1 MSTKTTFKRVALVA
15 VAALGL
21 GVLTSV
27 APAMAATDA
36 TAISAGTPAPVRVS
50 VEGGKVTLTVTSG
63 TSTTSETITAQ
74 IVAAPST
81 STAAILKFTSGTS
94 ATSGVTVSNT
104 SNTATSQLTSAGIA
118 YATYTPLASATVKET
133 LGLTITPD
141 KEGTYQV
148 LVTMDGSSTSGYSAG
163 KVSTNYTVTTTGAPT
178 ALTLTSLGGKVV
190 TNTGSI
196 NGATT
201 GGQLFGLSMKD
212 ANGNATVLGLNESLS
227 LSDNSDGTTELYAAD
242 GGSGVAKTSFAPLQ
256 DVSGVY
262 YVRVVGG
269 TVVAGSGILTATG
282 SGLLPSTLTV
292 NATYTKVV
300 ATDAPAAVTIAD
312 VTCTTPTLCPSGAAL
327 TPAKTYKTSGAAAL
341 TIADVLG
348 NDSDVLDAT
357 VYHPVLVTT
366 AAGLIYTDV
375 ISIAAATTAAIT
387 TTFTAPAVSA
397 TYPSASVTFYTLTA
411 PTSFAVTFG
420 YQAPAAASVIVQGSV
435 KTILSALAAKNTFTA
450 LVADQYGVKIA
461 NAGVQVSVSGR
472 NTVATTA
479 LGVTDANG
487 LISYSLT
494 DAGTTGTKDTVTFSL
509 VSDSTVSDAGTINY
523 GTVTVSTVTVTGG
536 ATADT
541 VAGTTLTKI
550 NGADNGPETSRVEI
564 KAVVKDASGNLLAGV
579 PVVFTVD
586 KGAIYK
592 TAAVDYATVYTGTDG
607 SAKSYV
613 FNWAPGKQTVT
624 ATAGGVA
631 KTGYINW
638 VATDA
643 STARVLTA
651 TATGDIVSL
660 KVVDRFGNAVAGVGI
675 SLSRTGT
682 GLFGNGAST
691 QSISTDK
698 NGTADVRFSGTGTV
712 VAELDT
718 ATYAQSADLAGEIG
732 ATAVTAAVAG
742 TTKGT
747 GASLAPA
754 GVSKVSIAIE
764 ESANSTLAAAQ
775 SASDAAAEAT
785 DAANAATDAAN
796 AAAEAADAATAA
808 AQDAADA
815 VAALSTQVGEMI
827 DALKKQITALTNL
840 VIKIQKKVKA

>member
-81 STAAILKFTSGTS
+81 STAAILKFTNGTS

-148 LVTMDGSSTSGYSAG
+148 LVTMDGSSTTGYSAG

-190 TNTGSI
+190 TNTTAI
-196 NGATT
+196 NSANT
-201 GGQLFGLSMKD
+201 GGQLFGLTMKD

-227 LSDNSDGTTELYAAD
+227 LSDNSDATTSIRANT
-242 GGSGVAKTSFAPLQ
+242 GGGEIASFGPSG
-256 DVSGVY
+256 DVSGTY
-262 YVRVVGG
+262 YARVVGG
-269 TVVAGSGILTATG
+269 TVVAGSGTLTVSG
-282 SGLLPSTLTV
+282 SGLLASTLTV

-300 ATDAPAAVTIAD
+300 VTDAPAAVTIAD
-312 VTCTTPTLCPSGAAL
+312 VTCTTTTLCPSGSAL
-327 TPAKTYKTSGAAAL
+327 TVAKTYKTSGAAAL

-348 NDSDVLDAT
+348 NDSDTLDAT

-366 AAGLIYTDV
+366 AAGLIYHDV
-375 ISIAAATTAAIT
+375 ISIAAATTAKT
-387 TTFTAPAVSA
+387 TATFSAPAVS
-397 TYPSASVTFYTLTA
+397 STLTSSML
-411 PTSFAVTFG
+411 TFHTVTNGNFDVTFG
-420 YQAPAAASVIVQGSV
+420 YQAPAAAAITVQGSV
-435 KTILSALAAKNTFTA
+435 KTILSATAAKNTFTA

-461 NAGVQVSVSGR
+461 NASVQVSVSGR

-550 NGADNGPETSRVEI
+550 NGADNGPEASRVEI

-586 KGAIYK
+586 KGLVYK
-592 TAAVDYATVYTGTDG
+592 TAAVDYTTVYTGTDG

-613 FNWAPGKQTVT
+613 FNWTIGKQTVT

-643 STARVLTA
+643 STARVLSA
-651 TATGDIVSL
+651 TSTGDIVSL
-660 KVVDRFGNAVAGVGI
+660 KVVDRFGNVVTGVAI
-675 SLSRTGT
+675 DLSRTGT

-691 QSISTDK
+691 QTISTDK
-698 NGTADVRFSGTGTV
+698 NGTADVRFTGSGTV
-712 VAELDT
+712 VAELDST
-718 ATYAQSADLAGEIG
+718 VYTQSADVAGEID

-754 GVSKVSIAIE
+754 GVATVSIAIAE
-764 ESANSTLAAAQ
+764 GSDPVAVSSQAAA
-775 SASDAAAEAT
+775 DAAAEAT

-815 VAALSTQVGEMI
+815 VAALSTQVSEMV